1 MNCKSKGEYR
11 PNKNSLSEPAKYLV
25 FPKPWIDRW
34 IKLILQF
41 KLFPAFI
48 AKFANP
54 EECGSLSIEE
64 IIRLISDPSRPF
76 LFDSD
81 VLHQKM
87 AHTSVED
94 TDSSGT
100 VRFDYLSHLHNDRK
114 EIMLLNIEIQN
125 HISIQ
130 KIVDRTIYYVSRLFS
145 SQKNSD
151 DAGFEND
158 NYEQMTPVRSIWI
171 FPFAGKKSHSLRIRL
186 HSDEFML
193 KVDGQ
198 DAKMVL
204 LDELSEDMLP
214 YSIAF
219 QHELEIT
226 MIFIGDDYDQA
237 MDKDDEDKDT
247 QSLVNPALYM
257 GMLFRNPN
265 QAEKIKF
272 LEEKGG
278 LTMLT
283 TIEKQEIKN
292 VDGLNFFQIDR

>member
-247 QSLVNPALYM
+247 QS
-257 GMLFRNPN
+257 RS
-265 QAEKIKF
+265 
-272 LEEKGG
+272 EEHTSDSSHP
-278 LTMLT
+278 LSSRMPSSA
-283 TIEKQEIKN
+283 
-292 VDGLNFFQIDR
+292 